1 MVCNGLRAANAGRG
15 PEAWRT
21 RETAEQKR
29 DILERH
35 KQLALAIAN
44 HDAAEAE
51 SRMAAHF
58 DEAIGALLR

>member
-1 MVCNGLRAANAGRG
+1 MRVAV

-21 RETAEQKR
+21 RETEEQKR

-35 KQLALAIAN
+35 KQLAWAIAS

-51 SRMAAHF
+51 RRMAAHS
-58 DEAIGALLR
+58 DDAIGALLR